1 MKRMIMVLT
10 CAVVTLTGE
19 PAAAAQPVRQDPARP
34 GAECR
39 TVPATR
45 PFAPRTAPGRRMAA
59 APRTAEFAF
68 AGAPME
74 VVLPPAGW
82 DARTASDEELERYGF
97 PERPAG
103 GPELAEWTAENVE
116 YGEVEPAFCQTGRSN
131 GAVLASRNW
140 SGVVG
145 ARASAPRRRAWR
157 QASAT
162 WIQPKYDMAT
172 CRRVPAVQANS
183 VWPGLGGDSA
193 RRTRGLLQNGTN
205 MDHAGRPYIWWEA
218 IDIRRGRI
226 VYDTAETRV
235 RGLRVRP
242 GHRIKAQTVYRG
254 GRRPSV
260 TFRFYNASTR
270 KRLILGPWHRIHGR
284 PVRHFYDGTTAEV
297 IGERSTVSG
306 DPRRPFSTLPRP
318 SGGRIAFL
326 DSWFGTGRKK
336 ARVPLHRLRRPE
348 RIVLTEGAA
357 GRTLMRPSRV
367 AKGRGGASRW
377 SLTWRSCGTGRP

>member
-1 MKRMIMVLT
+1 MKTMITTLACAAVALT
-10 CAVVTLTGE
+10 AA
-19 PAAAAQPVRQDPARP
+19 PAHAAQPARRHPAASAP
-34 GAECR
+34 ECR

-45 PFAPRTAPGRRMAA
+45 PLAPRAAPGLRAAA
-59 APRTAEFAF
+59 APRTAAFAF

-131 GAVLASRNW
+131 GAVLESMNW
-140 SGVVG
+140 AGIVG
-145 ARASAPRRRAWR
+145 ASASAPRRRAWR

-162 WIQPKYDMAT
+162 WVQPRYDMAS
-172 CRRVPAVQANS
+172 CRRVRAVPANS
-183 VWPGLGGDSA
+183 IWPGLGGNNA

-205 MDHAGRPYIWWEA
+205 IDHAGRPYIWWEA
-218 IDIRRGRI
+218 IDIRRGRV
-226 VYDTAETRV
+226 VYDTTETRV

-270 KRLILGPWHRIHGR
+270 KRLILGPWHHIHGR
-284 PVRHFYDGTTAEV
+284 PVRHFYDGATAEV

-306 DPRRPFSTLPRP
+306 DRRRPFSVLPRP
-318 SGGRIAFL
+318 DGGRIAFL
-326 DSWFGTGRKK
+326 DSWLGAGRKG
-336 ARVPLHRLRRPE
+336 ARIPLHRLRRPE
-348 RIVLTEGAA
+348 HVVLSEGAA
-357 GRTLMRPSRV
+357 GRILMLPSRA

-377 SLTWRSCGTGRP
+377 SLTWRACGTGRP